1 MGIYYRPKWVCG
13 RYNAPGKVAIVY
25 NLLEGISYLFEDYSA
40 LVVSFL
46 LDVQRGQKVDVAN
59 ISKQTGILQESILHF
74 FEELASFGLLLDHL
88 PTEEEETDYR
98 KQISLHNRIQAAKV
112 ETTQEKLPMFTST
125 AEMEYAEKAGGITS
139 VMFELTYRCSEKCIH
154 CYNIGATR
162 NNEEQSGRALLKEL
176 QLEDYK
182 RIIDEQYVMKLENKI
197 CLTNGHVLSPILLQY
212 SVECPCRICDA
223 AYMPKEEIWKQ
234 VALWEKYNR
243 KGYTQSYLV
252 AAEVLVNN
260 LRILHSNRVLH
271 NAIHPQNYT
280 WALELLD
287 FEISCSPKHPYTL
300 KEETHFV
307 KELFPREIM
316 QTYDVI
322 NYIASCLNETINHAK
337 VEDLFSQNGFD
348 IRNCTSIHE
357 HQ

>member
-1 MGIYYRPKWVCG
+1 MQEFNAKEVPYINIRSNDVSTAPIPYLRDSLGDKRMVCLSPHHGRSFVVGEQDGRYIVSKGNGLSNTQYTHLYSGEFDDYTWEFLLEDDAIRDFEMGIE
-13 RYNAPGKVAIVY
+13 IHD
-25 NLLEGISYLFEDYSA
+25 LGI
-40 LVVSFL
+40 
-46 LDVQRGQKVDVAN
+46 KTN
-59 ISKQTGILQESILHF
+59 I
-74 FEELASFGLLLDHL
+74 
-88 PTEEEETDYR
+88 
-98 KQISLHNRIQAAKV
+98 
-112 ETTQEKLPMFTST
+112 M
-125 AEMEYAEKAGGITS
+125 
-139 VMFELTYRCSEKCIH
+139 
-154 CYNIGATR
+154 
-162 NNEEQSGRALLKEL
+162 
-176 QLEDYK
+176 
-182 RIIDEQYVMKLENKI
+182 QYVMKLENKI

-212 SVECPCRICDA
+212 SVECPYRICDA

-300 KEETHFV
+300 EEETHFV

-322 NYIASCLNETINHAK
+322 NHIASCLNETINHAK

-348 IRNCTSIHE
+348 IRNCTSIYE

>member
-1 MGIYYRPKWVCG
+1 MSTAPIPYLRDSSGDKRMICISPHHGRSFVVGEQDGRYIVSKGNGLSYTQYTHLYSGEFDDYTWEFLLEDDAIRDFEMGIE
-13 RYNAPGKVAIVY
+13 IHD
-25 NLLEGISYLFEDYSA
+25 LGI
-40 LVVSFL
+40 
-46 LDVQRGQKVDVAN
+46 KTN
-59 ISKQTGILQESILHF
+59 I
-74 FEELASFGLLLDHL
+74 
-88 PTEEEETDYR
+88 
-98 KQISLHNRIQAAKV
+98 
-112 ETTQEKLPMFTST
+112 M
-125 AEMEYAEKAGGITS
+125 
-139 VMFELTYRCSEKCIH
+139 
-154 CYNIGATR
+154 
-162 NNEEQSGRALLKEL
+162 
-176 QLEDYK
+176 
-182 RIIDEQYVMKLENKI
+182 QYVMKLENKI

-212 SVECPCRICDA
+212 SVECPYRICDA

-260 LRILHSNRVLH
+260 LRILHSNRALH

-300 KEETHFV
+300 EEETHFV

-322 NYIASCLNETINHAK
+322 NHIASCLNETINHAK

-348 IRNCTSIHE
+348 IRNCTSIYE